1 MGLLNDF
8 TKKLIPN
15 FLYTDSLRGK
25 VGEFEVDNALNPL
38 FFGKAEH
45 RQINNLVII
54 DDNGKSHQIDH
65 IEIRANRNK
74 SKWNILYRNQKLQR
88 TYIWQ

>member
-15 FLYTDSLRGK
+15 FLYTDSLKGK

-38 FFGKAEH
+38 FLYMSKMQ
-45 RQINNLVII
+45 RKI
-54 DDNGKSHQIDH
+54 DFKRRKI
-65 IEIRANRNK
+65 
-74 SKWNILYRNQKLQR
+74 WTILRMQ
-88 TYIWQ
+88 